1 MCPLLG
7 AGTCSLPTLP
17 FGFASPLWFPQQN
30 LWRSCPAS
38 PCWRLFPSPELR
50 WLLAASPRFQPQ
62 RVPSWSGSTCA
73 HANTTFRSS
82 SPCCFPP
89 AVPIRG
95 GRVQHGQAW
104 LSSSQGSSAGR
115 GCHCV
120 PTGRVTAT
128 DPVPP
133 WHRLQASR
141 RLGPC
146 QQMGEAGFRL
156 SGGYLPDLARVHAP
170 TQGLSRAKRIAALG
184 HDATAPAVLKQQ
196 SKQRDGAS
204 TWPCSA
210 PTAAKTEAASTLL

>member
-30 LWRSCPAS
+30 LRRSCPAS
-38 PCWRLFPSPELR
+38 PCWRLFQSPELR

-115 GCHCV
+115 GV
-120 PTGRVTAT
+120 TVSPRDGSQPPTPFLRGTAYRRPGGWGR
-128 DPVPP
+128 
-133 WHRLQASR
+133 ASR
-141 RLGPC
+141 WVRL
-146 QQMGEAGFRL
+146 
-156 SGGYLPDLARVHAP
+156 
-170 TQGLSRAKRIAALG
+170 ALG
-184 HDATAPAVLKQQ
+184 RRGATCL
-196 SKQRDGAS
+196 
-204 TWPCSA
+204 TWHACTRPRRG
-210 PTAAKTEAASTLL
+210 